1 MTVYQVYGKRELES
15 KAEITKST
23 SPVVNQ
29 ALNLVSNNYDITL
42 HAGFSKSSTYPPFF
56 FFNILYLLGA
66 AKLPFR
72 FLAYGIWAKNPAGTQ
87 SLQNYGTFEIL

>member
-1 MTVYQVYGKRELES
+1 MYMTVYQVYGKRELES

-29 ALNLVSNNYDITL
+29 ARNLVSNNYDTTL
-42 HAGFSKSSTYPPFF
+42 HAGFSKSSKYPPFF

-72 FLAYGIWAKNPAGTQ
+72 FLAFGIWAKNPAGTQ
-87 SLQNYGTFEIL
+87 SLKKLWDF